1 MNKFP
6 DLVVCLLCFLF
17 FQVSVALDFY
27 KVLGVSR
34 DADKSEIKKSYHRLA
49 LELHPDKNEFEPGSP
64 EAEEAVRRFIEV
76 STAYE
81 VLSDEKRRK
90 RYDTLGPDGDSSES
104 YREPVVV
111 RNYDQEPFDLL
122 LRFNGG
128 AFEFHYK
135 RNVPKRVGNM
145 RVGVPITLEELYRG
159 KTIKKTV

>member
-1 MNKFP
+1 M
-6 DLVVCLLCFLF
+6 
-17 FQVSVALDFY
+17 
-27 KVLGVSR
+27 SR

-49 LELHPDKNEFEPGSP
+49 LELHPDKNDFEPGSP

-90 RYDTLGPDGDSSES
+90 RYDTLGPDSSGSES
-104 YREPVVV
+104 YRDPVKV
-111 RNYDQEPFDLL
+111 RNYNEEPFDLL

-135 RNVPKRVGNM
+135 RAVQKRVANM
-145 RVGVPITLEELYRG
+145 RVPVPITLEELYRG
-159 KTIKKTV
+159 KTITKTDE